1 MRLAGFFT
9 ITRPVNSFVAG
20 FAAIVAYLIDTGTV
34 IPQTLL
40 LFFIVA
46 FITAAGNV
54 INDYFDAKIDAINR
68 PDRPIPSGA
77 VTMAAARGF
86 ATTLFLAGILMSF
99 FTNSL
104 CIVIAVIN
112 SLILL
117 AYAGKLKRTPLLGN
131 ITVAYLSASI
141 FLFGGALNGWD
152 GLVHIIP
159 VAAITFFAMLS
170 RELVKDAEDV
180 EGDRAGGADTLPI
193 RIGIKKTLR
202 LAFICTMPAVA
213 ASFIPY
219 FWWEW
224 GTWYLAGILIV
235 DVIIIV
241 AALRSR
247 KCTTS
252 LCVKASK
259 SSFLLKA
266 GMFASLIVFV
276 LAAVF
281 YRVGL

>member
-9 ITRPVNSFVAG
+9 ITRPVNSFAAG
-20 FAAIVAYLIDTGTV
+20 FAAIVAYFIDTGTV
-34 IPQTLL
+34 IPQTIL
-40 LFFIVA
+40 LFFIVV

-77 VTMAAARGF
+77 VTLASARGF
-86 ATTLFLAGILMSF
+86 AMSLFLAGILVSF

-152 GLVHIIP
+152 GLIHIIP
-159 VAAITFFAMLS
+159 IAAITFFAMLS

-202 LAFICTMPAVA
+202 LALICTMPAVA
-213 ASFIPY
+213 ASFLPY
-219 FWWEW
+219 FWWGW
-224 GTWYLAGILIV
+224 GTGYLTGILIV
-235 DVIIIV
+235 DIIIIV
-241 AALRSR
+241 AALRSQ
-247 KCTTS
+247 KCSTS

-259 SSFLLKA
+259 SSSLLKA

-276 LAAVF
+276 LSAVF
-281 YRVGL
+281 YRVVR